1 MSFQVHQD
9 QPQVM
14 SLSHLQT
21 PAEPR
26 CRAAPQTAA
35 FTALSQME
43 TTGFEAVPEPRTV
56 QSCFCKT
63 PLCNCVRTD
72 SAYSRSLVLC
82 QKKNPIAKGLS
93 ISLQFSQFH
102 FQELFT
108 FCREGRCLKLCA
120 CRTAGN
126 TGSTRMKKT
135 HVTDTRLSPH

>member
-1 MSFQVHQD
+1 MSLQVHQD

-14 SLSHLQT
+14 CLSHLQT

-26 CRAAPQTAA
+26 CRAATPGCCQI
-35 FTALSQME
+35 E
-43 TTGFEAVPEPRTV
+43 TTGFEAAPEPCTV

-63 PLCNCVRTD
+63 LLCNCVRTD
-72 SAYSRSLVLC
+72 SAYSRSPVLC

-93 ISLQFSQFH
+93 ISLQFSHFH

-108 FCREGRCLKLCA
+108 FCREGRLCLKPCA

-126 TGSTRMKKT
+126 RGSTRMKKS
-135 HVTDTRLSPH
+135 HISDTRVSPH